1 MKPSSY
7 LNVHPLYHL
16 VSNKA
21 GQSLLLVQYQK
32 DEMFL
37 PLEKRK
43 EKKKNSFNNPEILGE
58 FSLDE

>member
-1 MKPSSY
+1 MNPSSY

-32 DEMFL
+32 DEMFF

-43 EKKKNSFNNPEILGE
+43 EKKKNSFNIPEILGE